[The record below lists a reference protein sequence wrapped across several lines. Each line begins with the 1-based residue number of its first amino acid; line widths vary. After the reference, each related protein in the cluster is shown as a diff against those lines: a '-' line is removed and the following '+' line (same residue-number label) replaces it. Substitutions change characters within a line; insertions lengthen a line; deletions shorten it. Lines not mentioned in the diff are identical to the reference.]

1 MFVYFAGIKKIFLEI
16 TMKRFAHLLI
26 LGILCSSLYSQNIL
40 ETHNANITLT
50 EEQCYDVI
58 KTAWDELKKLSEQYE
73 EEVTIKNEFESTAEF
88 AARKQKAKDQFVNK
102 IRQFESNY
110 KLTEKVFSVWFKAEL
125 VKYDADNQIYS
136 VKSPT
141 EILIQPQKS
150 DIAVICAPNKYATI
164 YEKNQKGYRRANL
177 RLNTDPEFSWFVNKQ
192 TAQSAKNK
200 EQAMY
205 FKLWFA
211 LNVSVNETDNQIVL
225 QIVPVKLALMD
236 QNENFTY
243 WSEEIR

>member
-1 MFVYFAGIKKIFLEI
+1 
-16 TMKRFAHLLI
+16 MKRFVQLLV
-26 LGILCSSLYSQNIL
+26 LGTFCSSLYSQNIL
-40 ETHNANITLT
+40 ETHNANVTLT

-58 KTAWDELKKLSEQYE
+58 KTAWDGLKKLSEQYSE
-73 EEVTIKNEFESTAEF
+73 EITAKNEFESSAEF
-88 AARKQKAKDQFVNK
+88 AERTRKAKEEFINRVGKFATD
-102 IRQFESNY
+102 Y
-110 KLTEKVFSVWFKAEL
+110 KLNERTFSVWLKAEL

-141 EILIQPQKS
+141 EILIQPKKS
-150 DIAVICAPNKYATI
+150 DIVVTCAQNKYATI

-211 LNVSVNETDNQIVL
+211 LNVSVNESDNQIVL
-225 QIVPVKLALMD
+225 QIVPIRLALMD

-243 WSEEIR
+243 WSEDIR

>member
-1 MFVYFAGIKKIFLEI
+1 
-16 TMKRFAHLLI
+16 MKRFVQSLMV
-26 LGILCSSLYSQNIL
+26 GIICSSLYSQNIL
-40 ETHNANITLT
+40 ETHNANVTLT

-58 KTAWDELKKLSEQYE
+58 KTAWDGLKKLSEQYSE
-73 EEVTIKNEFESTAEF
+73 EITAKNEFESSAEF
-88 AARKQKAKDQFVNK
+88 AERTLKAKEQFVNK
-102 IRQFESNY
+102 VSKFATDY
-110 KLTEKVFSVWFKAEL
+110 KLNERTFSVWLKAEL

-141 EILIQPQKS
+141 EILIQPKKS
-150 DIAVICAPNKYATI
+150 DIVVTCAHNKYATI

-200 EQAMY
+200 EQTMY

-225 QIVPVKLALMD
+225 QIVPIRLALMD

-243 WSEEIR
+243 WSEDIR